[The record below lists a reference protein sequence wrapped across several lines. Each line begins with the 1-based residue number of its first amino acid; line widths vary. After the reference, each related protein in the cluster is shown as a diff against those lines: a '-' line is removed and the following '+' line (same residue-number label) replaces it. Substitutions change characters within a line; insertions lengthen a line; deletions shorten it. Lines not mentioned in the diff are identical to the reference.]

1 MTRHL
6 IVTADDY
13 GMCDAV
19 NEAIDDCLSAGA
31 LHATCVMVNMPACR
45 SAATLRK
52 RFPHASLG
60 IHWTLTQGRPILP
73 AAQIGSLV
81 TEDGAF
87 HSALELRHRWFTRRV
102 KLDELAAELR
112 AQHGRFCE
120 LAGAPDFWNTHQ
132 NSHVL
137 PGLFGAFVAVGQA
150 LGIPAMRCHRRFDI
164 RPNGSP
170 ESYNL
175 RHPLYWLKGRVI
187 ARWSRQAEAR
197 GVLLPDGRIYTP
209 GYGAGRAR
217 IEEIVDRVP
226 WASVRRAVEIVIH
239 PATRVDEGLFGTLTE
254 SRVLEYKMWKDRGLV
269 KRLHDHGVEAVG
281 FEILRNGSLRS

>member
-1 MTRHL
+1 MSRNL

-19 NEAIDDCLSAGA
+19 NEAIDECLSAGA
-31 LHATCVMVNMPACR
+31 LQATCVMVNMPACR
-45 SAATLRK
+45 SAAALRK

-73 AAQIGSLV
+73 AAQVESLV
-81 TEDGAF
+81 SDDGTF
-87 HSALELRHRWFTRRV
+87 RSALELRHRWLTRRV
-102 KLDELAAELR
+102 KLNELTAELR

-120 LAGAPDFWNTHQ
+120 LVGAPDFWNTHQ

-137 PGLFGAFVAVGQA
+137 PGLFGAFVEVGQA
-150 LGIPAMRCHRRFDI
+150 LGIPAMRCHRRFVI
-164 RPNGSP
+164 RPDGIP
-170 ESYNL
+170 GPYNF

-187 ARWSRQAEAR
+187 ARWSSQAEAR

-209 GYGAGRAR
+209 GYGAGTAR

-226 WASVRRAVEIVIH
+226 WESVRKAVEIVIH
-239 PATRVDEGLFGTLTE
+239 PATSVDEGLFGALTE
-254 SRVLEYKMWKDRGLV
+254 SRVLEYKMWRDPGLV
-269 KRLHDHGVEAVG
+269 KRLHDRGVEAAG
-281 FEILRNGSLRS
+281 FEVLSHGFSAS